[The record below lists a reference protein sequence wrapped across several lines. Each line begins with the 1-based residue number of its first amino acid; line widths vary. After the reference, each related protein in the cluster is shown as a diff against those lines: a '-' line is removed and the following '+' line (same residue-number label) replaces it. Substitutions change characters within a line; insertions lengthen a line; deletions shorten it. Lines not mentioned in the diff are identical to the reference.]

1 MVNKHPSL
9 AIIELISAREAW
21 GGIEQHA
28 LDLARG
34 LKERGHK
41 VVFATRPVDFVIERY
56 RQVGEVFNF
65 PIKGAADLTTIRGLA
80 ALIRQERID
89 IIHTH
94 TSRDAWTAVFAAMTA
109 GRGRVVTTRHVPLA
123 AKTDFFHRW
132 FYNRLAAIICVS
144 QYVRAILLSRSPR
157 FDQAKVR
164 VIYPGIRLERLAAG
178 AADKFRRLW
187 GVGGSEF
194 LIGYVGRITVEK
206 GLDDLVAAAVELK
219 RRQIAFKMVL
229 VGDNNVNTP
238 TYLTDLMAAAGQQG
252 VGENIIHQ
260 GFTADIGHVMHALDC
275 LVLPSITPETFG
287 LVLCEAL
294 ACGKP
299 VIATPT
305 GAQPEIVRD
314 GVNGLLVPP
323 NRPDELAS
331 ALATLIADRETAE
344 RLATA
349 GRKIV
354 IDEFAIEKTLDETER
369 CFWECLAPEK
379 L

>member
-1 MVNKHPSL
+1 MATKRPSL
-9 AIIELISAREAW
+9 SIIELISAREAW

-28 LDLARG
+28 LDLSRG
-34 LKERGHK
+34 LKERGHR

-56 RQVGEVFNF
+56 RQVGEVFPF
-65 PIKGAADLTTIRGLA
+65 PITGAADLKTIRGLA
-80 ALIRQERID
+80 ALIRDEQVD

-94 TSRDAWTAVFAAMTA
+94 TSRDAWTAVFAALAA

-123 AKTDFFHRW
+123 AKTDFVHTW

-144 QYVRAILLSRSPR
+144 EYVRASLLASTPR
-157 FDQAKVR
+157 FDRTKVR
-164 VIYPGIRLERLAAG
+164 VIYPGIRLERFAAG
-178 AADKFRRLW
+178 SADRYRRQW
-187 GVGGSEF
+187 GVGDDEF
-194 LIGYVGRITVEK
+194 LIGFVGRITVEK
-206 GLDDLVAAAVELK
+206 GLDDLVVAAAALR

-238 TYLTDLMAAAGQQG
+238 TYLTDLLAAADRQG
-252 VGENIIHQ
+252 LGGVVVHQ
-260 GFTADIGHVMHALDC
+260 GFTTDIADVMYALDC
-275 LVLPSITPETFG
+275 LVLPSNTPETFG

-305 GAQPEIVRD
+305 GAQAEIVRD
-314 GVNGLLVPP
+314 GVNGFLVPP
-323 NRPDELAS
+323 DQPEIMAA
-331 ALATLIADRETAE
+331 ALAKLIADRELAS
-344 RLATA
+344 RLGAA

-354 IDEFAIEKTLDETER
+354 FDDFAIEKTLDKIEH
-369 CFWECLAPEK
+369 CFWDCLAAEK

>member
-1 MVNKHPSL
+1 MDNKLPPL

-34 LKERGHK
+34 LKERGHR
-41 VVFATRPVDFVIERY
+41 VIFATRPVDFVIERY
-56 RQVGEVFNF
+56 CQVGEVFQF
-65 PIKGAADLTTIRGLA
+65 PIAGAADPKTIHGLA
-80 ALIRQERID
+80 ALIKKKNID

-94 TSRDAWTAVFAAMTA
+94 TSRDAWTAVFAALAA
-109 GRGRVVTTRHVPLA
+109 GRGKVVTTRHVPLA
-123 AKTDFFHRW
+123 AKTDPVHTW

-157 FDQAKVR
+157 FDLNKVK
-164 VIYPGIRLERLAAG
+164 VIYPGIRLERLAGG
-178 AADKFRRLW
+178 AAAKYRQLW
-187 GVGGSEF
+187 GVGDDEF

-206 GLDDLVAAAVELK
+206 GLDDLVATAAELR
-219 RRQIAFKMVL
+219 RRQIAFKVVL

-238 TYLTDLMAAAGQQG
+238 TYLADLLEEAKRQG
-252 VGENIIHQ
+252 GGGDIIHQ
-260 GFTADIGHVMHALDC
+260 GFTADIANVMSAFDC

-305 GAQPEIVRD
+305 GAQAEIVRD
-314 GVNGLLVPP
+314 DVNGFLVPP
-323 NRPDELAS
+323 GQPEKLAA
-331 ALATLIADRETAE
+331 ALERLIADRELGH
-344 RLATA
+344 RLGAT
-349 GRKIV
+349 GREIV
-354 IDEFAIEKTLDETER
+354 REQFTIEKTLDQTER
-369 CFWECLAPEK
+369 CFLDCLVPQK
-379 L
+379 P